1 MITMNAGVFMLLLI
15 ATFIVGAIV
24 GEKSGRR

>member
-15 ATFIVGAIV
+15 VTFTVGAVV
-24 GEKSGRR
+24 GEKSRRR